1 MQSSTKA
8 RVDLVTT
15 DNKEYKLRLYS
26 SESTGS
32 VRNKCIYFSWGLM
45 TGGGLNLSAATYL
58 RVCWPVEAT
67 LNHRLMLSRSR
78 REALDAYA
86 R

>member
-1 MQSSTKA
+1 MQSRTKA
-8 RVDLVTT
+8 RVNLVTT

-32 VRNKCIYFSWGLM
+32 VRNKCIYFSWGL
-45 TGGGLNLSAATYL
+45 TDDGSNLSAATYL
-58 RVCWPVEAT
+58 RVCWPLEAT

-78 REALDAYA
+78 REALDADA
-86 R
+86 P

>member
-32 VRNKCIYFSWGLM
+32 VRNKCIYFSWGL
-45 TGGGLNLSAATYL
+45 TSGELNLSAATYL

-67 LNHRLMLSRSR
+67 LNHRLVLSRSR
-78 REALDAYA
+78 RKAIGAFA

>member
-8 RVDLVTT
+8 RVNLVTT

-26 SESTGS
+26 SESPGS
-32 VRNKCIYFSWGLM
+32 VRNKCIYFSWGL

-58 RVCWPVEAT
+58 TVCWPVEAT
-67 LNHRLMLSRSR
+67 LNHRLMLSSL
-78 REALDAYA
+78 AA